1 MTDEPKKRGGARP
14 GAGQPLLRPDAGK
27 LVDFS
32 ARIPEK
38 LDEFLRSQAGGPLGR
53 SRSDVGA
60 RLLEKAARDAGYS
73 PRLSPDDITQLKAKR
88 DEITRILA
96 ENGIEE

>member
-1 MTDEPKKRGGARP
+1 MTNEPKKRGGARP

-32 ARIPEK
+32 ARIPEQ
-38 LDEFLRSQAGGPLGR
+38 LDAFLRNQAGGPLGR
-53 SRSDVGA
+53 SRSEVGA
-60 RLLEKAARDAGYS
+60 RLLEKAAEAAGYT
-73 PRLSPDDITQLKAKR
+73 PRLSPEDIAQLKAKR

-96 ENGIEE
+96 LNGIEV